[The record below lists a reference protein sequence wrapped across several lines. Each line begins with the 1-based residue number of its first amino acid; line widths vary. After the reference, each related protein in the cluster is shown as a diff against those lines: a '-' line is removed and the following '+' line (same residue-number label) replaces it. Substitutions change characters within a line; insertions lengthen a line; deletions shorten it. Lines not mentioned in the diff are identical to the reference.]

1 MIKYLQKTF
10 RVLKIGKIDIYNSY
24 YYFLYD
30 EETKQQFSA
39 IPSKKDCKAICQTA
53 KLLEEYGGKI
63 NYLYNKNLYITII
76 YHITKN
82 GNIRVDELVK

>member
-1 MIKYLQKTF
+1 MIKYLQKKF
-10 RVLKIGKIDIYNSY
+10 RVLKIGKIDSYNGY

-39 IPSKKDCKAICQTA
+39 TPSKKDCKAICQTA
-53 KLLEEYGGKI
+53 KLLEKYNGKI
-63 NYLYNKNLYITII
+63 NYIDSKDMYLTIV

-82 GNIRVDELVK
+82 GNVRVDELVK